1 MPRTKKKKGP
11 KTRKDYRQSRSNI
24 WVQFLEDDCQTREQS
39 YFGKV
44 TQYNSSD
51 SPKFIM
57 DESDKL
63 NFQGSGYRFLYKR
76 EIETNEF
83 VKLYELGINAILKLN
98 NAGKTVF
105 ALAMHQLL
113 KAPKKATAIVL
124 DYDYLTKE
132 QKKLVSYGIFSRGI
146 NNLLEHHVIGR
157 TLHHNIYHIN
167 VTMMFNG
174 NRLAIRPSTVEANI
188 IRKINKKDPG
198 FNVFDINSKPSVNNV
213 RDVVE
218 AEDKDMDRL
227 LKDGIKLIHPGADLH
242 DNGTNTGN
250 DYEKTIN
257 EDKMVKLLMNSRKKT
272 NLDEDFVREF
282 IQSMKHPNTQ
292 EDDDSTT

>member
-39 YFGKV
+39 YFGGKV

-83 VKLYELGINAILKLN
+83 IKLYELGINAILKLN

-146 NNLLEHHVIGR
+146 NNLLAKSDLSAQLELVKCDR
-157 TLHHNIYHIN
+157 FLNIYTTNYDNLIETANELTEHSVFEKEPI
-167 VTMMFNG
+167 VTSE
-174 NRLAIRPSTVEANI
+174 RLSNQVS
-188 IRKINKKDPG
+188 KK
-198 FNVFDINSKPSVNNV
+198 KYYQ
-213 RDVVE
+213 
-218 AEDKDMDRL
+218 
-227 LKDGIKLIHPGADLH
+227 
-242 DNGTNTGN
+242 NTW
-250 DYEKTIN
+250 K
-257 EDKMVKLLMNSRKKT
+257 S
-272 NLDEDFVREF
+272 
-282 IQSMKHPNTQ
+282 
-292 EDDDSTT
+292 